1 VLDPPT
7 DAAVPSPTAVT
18 EYADPVIRPIDS
30 FAGLR
35 RLPTPR
41 DRLVAIRRQARAFR
55 EQMLDGPVAP
65 LLRSFDLVKVPYPT
79 RYGLR
84 DACSLP
90 TPYIHILN
98 RLFVVQFDTPSGLK
112 TLLAEPLDRE
122 GNAQTPFFHR
132 LASKVGGASSRLSH
146 LMWPERGSVAGC
158 LDLLGLHPEDIDY
171 ITYDHLHTQDLRRW
185 LGTSTRE
192 AFFPRA
198 KLLVMREE
206 WMSAQGLL
214 PTQAQWYCPH
224 GTEGVPEDRIV
235 LLDDDVMLGQS
246 VALVRTPGHTAGN
259 HSLVVHTPEGLYV
272 ASENGVCA
280 DAYAPDKSDIPG
292 LRRYASVT
300 GAEVVLN
307 GNTLEGS
314 VDQYLSM
321 VQEKEIAGASER
333 NPDFFNVAPTS
344 ELSAHRL
351 SPGIKPTFTVGEL
364 RFGSPAR
371 SSRAAPAA

>member
-1 VLDPPT
+1 M
-7 DAAVPSPTAVT
+7 T
-18 EYADPVIRPIDS
+18 EVAKYADPVIRPIDT
-30 FAGLR
+30 FAGVR
-35 RLPTPR
+35 HGPTPH

-55 EQMLDGPVAP
+55 ERMLDGPVASMMH
-65 LLRSFDLVKVPYPT
+65 SFDLVKIPYPT

-84 DACSLP
+84 DACTVP
-90 TPYIHILN
+90 IPYIHILN
-98 RLFVVQFDTPSGLK
+98 RLFVVQFATPQGTK

-132 LASKVGGASSRLSH
+132 LARKVGGAEGRMSRFL
-146 LMWPERGSVAGC
+146 WPELGEVGDC
-158 LDLLGLHPEDIDY
+158 LARLGLTPEDVDY

-185 LGTSTRE
+185 LGTDTRR

-198 KLLVMREE
+198 KLLVMRPE

-214 PTQAQWYCPH
+214 PLQAQWYCPH
-224 GTEGVPEDRIV
+224 GTEGIPDDRVV
-235 LLDDDVMLGQS
+235 LLDDDVMLGDS

-259 HSLVVHTPEGLYV
+259 HSLVVHTPAGLCV
-272 ASENGVCA
+272 SSENGVSA
-280 DAYAPDKSDIPG
+280 DSYAPNKSDIPG
-292 LRRYASVT
+292 LRRYASIT

-321 VQEKEIAGASER
+321 VMEKEIAGCSER

-344 ELSAHRL
+344 ELTPHRL
-351 SPGIKPTFTVGEL
+351 SPGVKPTFYVGEL
-364 RFGSPAR
+364 RFGSPVR
-371 SSRAAPAA
+371 GTAAASTPG